1 MPGHKGSG
9 FFVRMG
15 YGDAFGQGEAGIA
28 DLDITEI
35 PGADDLR
42 KADSV
47 IKEVI
52 LLDTISIPED
62 KKLDKFTILPVA
74 PVFAEAIERIYEDKP
89 VSSIGV

>member
-28 DLDITEI
+28 DIDITEI

-47 IKEVI
+47 IKEVQDRYSR
-52 LLDTISIPED
+52 LYGSKRSFIS
-62 KKLDKFTILPVA
+62 VHGSSA
-74 PVFAEAIERIYEDKP
+74 PIMAAVISQ
-89 VSSIGV
+89 V